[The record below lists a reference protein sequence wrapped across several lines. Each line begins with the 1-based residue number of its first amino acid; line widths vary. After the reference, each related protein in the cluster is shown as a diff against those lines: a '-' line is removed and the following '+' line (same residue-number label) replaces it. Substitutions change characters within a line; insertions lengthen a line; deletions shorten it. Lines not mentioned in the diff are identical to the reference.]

1 MQIILLSG
9 GSGKRLWPLSNN
21 TRSKQFI
28 KLLTAP
34 DGSKESMVQR
44 VVRQLRETGICDSIT
59 VATSQSQRDI
69 IINQLGEEI
78 PVVTEPE
85 RRDTFPA
92 IALASSYLAYKRKCS
107 TDEIIIV
114 MPCDPY
120 TETGYFETIRRIA
133 DAVKN
138 NVAELVLM
146 GINPTYPSAKYGY
159 VVPVNDV
166 QNKGIFQVSRFTE
179 KPDMITAEKLISEGA
194 FWNGGV
200 FAFRLGYMTDIV
212 TRHIKTDTFSEIRS
226 RYGEFPKIS
235 FDYEVAEKAQSVAV
249 VPFAG
254 EWKDLGTWNT
264 LTDEL
269 SEHTMGNVVMDE
281 ESENTHVINELGL
294 PIMCI
299 GTRNLVIA
307 ASNDGILISD
317 KDKSENIKTYA
328 DCLQHRPMFE
338 ERRWGEYKV
347 VDTAEFSDGYKS
359 LTKQLKIKS
368 GKSISYQVHRH
379 RDEVWT
385 FIDGEG
391 ELVLDD
397 IRSVISRGDTITIKK
412 GVKHAVRAIFLEQE
426 SVQKKGTQF
435 IFRYAFYS
443 VEKPRKITKQHL
455 LKEYAGVPLEKR
467 SVQPEQI
474 PDMKQY
480 SDIILYGDA
489 SSPEAQQQL
498 AEYLQQ
504 HNSLKV
510 QLSFFDKRNDSTSKD
525 EQAIAYAELQ
535 KALFFCQR
543 KKIPL
548 LFVSLKGMI
557 DDIRFLNL
565 LEESHVDFRCI
576 DFPWFCKENL
586 PLIKAVVL
594 YEKLEIRINV

>member
-1 MQIILLSG
+1 MQIILLSS

-212 TRHIKTDTFSEIRS
+212 TRHIKTDTFQKFVLAMGNFRKSVLTTKSLKSAVGS
-226 RYGEFPKIS
+226 RRT
-235 FDYEVAEKAQSVAV
+235 
-249 VPFAG
+249 FAG

-412 GVKHAVRAIFLEQE
+412 GVKHAVRAISELTFIE
-426 SVQKKGTQF
+426 VQSGN
-435 IFRYAFYS
+435 
-443 VEKPRKITKQHL
+443 L
-455 LKEYAGVPLEKR
+455 
-467 SVQPEQI
+467 
-474 PDMKQY
+474 
-480 SDIILYGDA
+480 
-489 SSPEAQQQL
+489 L
-498 AEYLQQ
+498 AEEDIEQ
-504 HNSLKV
+504 
-510 QLSFFDKRNDSTSKD
+510 FDYK
-525 EQAIAYAELQ
+525 
-535 KALFFCQR
+535 
-543 KKIPL
+543 
-548 LFVSLKGMI
+548 
-557 DDIRFLNL
+557 
-565 LEESHVDFRCI
+565 
-576 DFPWFCKENL
+576 W
-586 PLIKAVVL
+586 
-594 YEKLEIRINV
+594 